1 MNKGVFATIYP
12 FMHRDLGLAGLG
24 KEIFA
29 VIFGFWFRSRSAV
42 PAPYPI
48 IQEIT
53 GASVPTISAHLQ
65 SMESEGLLHVKREAG
80 KPNTYVVVLPDQ
92 VLADFEASY
101 GSDCT
106 PGPEVKSSPKASK
119 QPSAVTVKSRQVSG
133 REAFDEAENTL
144 KARPPD

>member
-1 MNKGVFATIYP
+1 MIKGVYTTIYP
-12 FMHRDLGLAGLG
+12 FMHKDLGLAGLG

-65 SMESEGLLHVKREAG
+65 SMESDGLLQVKREPG
-80 KPNTYVVVLPDQ
+80 KPNTYVVVIPDQ

-106 PGPEVKSSPKASK
+106 PGPEVKSPQKALK
-119 QPSAVTVKSRQVSG
+119 QSSAATVKSRQVSG
-133 REAFDEAENTL
+133 SDAFDDADNTL
-144 KARPPD
+144 KPKPPD

>member
-92 VLADFEASY
+92 VLADFEAAY
-101 GSDCT
+101 GPEST
-106 PGPEVKSSPKASK
+106 PETEVKSPKVTRQS
-119 QPSAVTVKSRQVSG
+119 SAMSVNSRQVSG
-133 REAFDEAENTL
+133 AEAFDDSENTL
-144 KARPPD
+144 TPKPPG